1 MDSKFDLIIIGGG
14 PAGYTGAI
22 RAAQLGMKVACV
34 EGRSEKTFGGTCVNV
49 GCIPSK
55 ALLDSSEHYYHARTK
70 LSKHGVIVENVK
82 LDLTQMMKRKDDVV
96 RQLTNGINF
105 LIKKNKIEPV
115 LGFGKL
121 IQGKG
126 DVKKVEVALLDGTK
140 RLLEAPKVML
150 AMGSDIVELPFMKF
164 DGKKIVSSTE
174 ALSLPTVPKNF
185 VVIGGGYIGLE
196 MASVWARL
204 GSKVTVIEF
213 QDRIVPNM
221 DIQTG
226 KELYK
231 ILMKQGIEFKLAHK
245 CLGSKP
251 SGSGVEVE
259 IEEIVTGNKS
269 KLPAD
274 VVLVSTGRKPFT
286 KNCGLEE
293 NGIAM
298 DKQGRLIINEHFET
312 NLPGVYAVG
321 DIVAGPML
329 AHKAEEE
336 ASAAAEI
343 MVGQAGHVNYD
354 LIPGVCYTWPEIA
367 FVGLTEEQCKEK
379 SIQYKVGSMPFM
391 ANGRAKA
398 MEETEGF
405 VKIIADSNTDRVLG
419 VHIIGP
425 RASEMIAEAVA
436 VMEFGGSA
444 EDIARTCHAHPTLPE
459 VMKEAALDVAK
470 RRINL

>member
-55 ALLDSSEHYYHARTK
+55 ALLDSSEHFYHARTK
-70 LSKHGVIVENVK
+70 LSKHGVIVENVQ
-82 LDLTQMMKRKDDVV
+82 LDLSQMMKRKTDVV

-105 LIKKNKIEPV
+105 LFKKNKVEPV

-126 DVKKVEVALLDGTK
+126 DVKKVEVSLLDGGK

-174 ALSLPTVPKNF
+174 ALELPSVPKHL
-185 VVIGGGYIGLE
+185 VVIGGGFIGLE
-196 MASVWARL
+196 MASVWSRL
-204 GSKVTVIEF
+204 GSKVTVVEF

-251 SGSGVEVE
+251 KGSDLEVE
-259 IEEIVTGNKS
+259 IEEIATGTKS
-269 KLPAD
+269 SLVAD

-293 NGIAM
+293 NGIEM
-298 DKQGRLIINEHFET
+298 DKQGRVIINEHFET

-336 ASAAAEI
+336 AVAACEI
-343 MVGQAGHVNYD
+343 MAGQAGHVNYD

-367 FVGLTEEQCKEK
+367 AVGLTEEQCKEK
-379 SIQYKVGSMPFM
+379 GVQYKVGSMPFM

-398 MEETEGF
+398 MEETDGF
-405 VKIIADSNTDRVLG
+405 VKIIADSNTDRILG

-436 VMEFGGSA
+436 VMEFSGSA
-444 EDIARTCHAHPTLPE
+444 EDLARTCHAHPTLPE
-459 VMKEAALDVAK
+459 VVKEAALDVAK